1 MPRPASAA
9 RSIVL
14 TGLGPISAFG
24 VGIDP
29 LWAAM
34 CEGRSAI
41 APIKRWDASG
51 FPSCA
56 GAELADELYD
66 VKTAVP
72 KSYRKATK
80 VMARDIELAVGAA
93 AEAIRSAG
101 LVTRGTAEGATPTI
115 VPDRMGCHIGAGLI
129 AAELDELT
137 GAMWASR
144 RDDPATPGDLGVDLG
159 HWGNQ
164 GMENLTP
171 LWLLK
176 YLPNMLAC
184 HVTIIHD
191 CQGPSNTIT
200 CADASALLSLGESR
214 RVIERGDADA
224 CLSGGAESRIN
235 HMGMLRQ
242 TFAGRVA
249 PAPAGVDP
257 ATVVK
262 PFAPDAKG
270 SAIGEGG
277 GIVVLEAEETATA
290 RGARKLARLIGFGA
304 SQCFPH
310 DPFAADLSG
319 CGDDIAEAIRV
330 ALDDAGVSASD
341 LHAIVPTGTGIPGV
355 DAGEAAA
362 IRQIFESRAA
372 TIPIVQV
379 TPFVGLCG
387 AGSGALS
394 VAIATRCLLEQRL
407 PARINT
413 AGCTWLDANAAP
425 ARAAKLDRIL
435 VLSTSLGG
443 QVAAAVLERTGSGT
457 GA

>member
-1 MPRPASAA
+1 
-9 RSIVL
+9 
-14 TGLGPISAFG
+14 
-24 VGIDP
+24 
-29 LWAAM
+29 
-34 CEGRSAI
+34 
-41 APIKRWDASG
+41 
-51 FPSCA
+51 
-56 GAELADELYD
+56 
-66 VKTAVP
+66 
-72 KSYRKATK
+72 
-80 VMARDIELAVGAA
+80 
-93 AEAIRSAG
+93 
-101 LVTRGTAEGATPTI
+101 
-115 VPDRMGCHIGAGLI
+115 
-129 AAELDELT
+129 
-137 GAMWASR
+137 
-144 RDDPATPGDLGVDLG
+144 
-159 HWGNQ
+159 
-164 GMENLTP
+164 
-171 LWLLK
+171 
-176 YLPNMLAC
+176 MLAC

-319 CGDDIAEAIRV
+319 CGDDIAEAVRV

>member
-1 MPRPASAA
+1 MSVRGS
-9 RSIVL
+9 RTIVL

-29 LWAAM
+29 LWTAM

-41 APIKRWDASG
+41 APLQRWDATG
-51 FPSCA
+51 FPSGA

-115 VPDRMGCHIGAGLI
+115 APDRMGCHIGAGLI

-137 GAMWASR
+137 GGMWASR
-144 RDDPATPGDLGVDLG
+144 RDDAASPGDLAVDLG
-159 HWGNQ
+159 HWGSQ

-224 CLSGGAESRIN
+224 CLSGGAESRTN
-235 HMGMLRQ
+235 QMGMLRQ

-249 PAPAGVDP
+249 PAPPGVDP
-257 ATVVK
+257 ASVVK
-262 PFAPDAKG
+262 PFAPDANG

-277 GIVVLEAEETATA
+277 GIVVLEDEATAIA
-290 RGARKLARLIGFGA
+290 RGAPRLARFVGFGA

-330 ALDDAGVSASD
+330 ALADAAITPAD
-341 LHAIVPTGTGIPGV
+341 IDAIVPSGTGIPGV

-362 IRQIFESRAA
+362 IREVFRARAA
-372 TIPIVQV
+372 EIPLVQV

-394 VAIATRCLLEQRL
+394 VAVATRCLLEQKL

-413 AGCTWLDANAAP
+413 LGCTDLDANVAP
-425 ARAAKLDRIL
+425 ARSATLHRIL

-443 QVAAAVLERTGSGT
+443 QVAAAVLERTG
-457 GA
+457 A

>member
-24 VGIDP
+24 VGINP

-41 APIKRWDASG
+41 APIRRWDASG
-51 FPSCA
+51 FPSGA

-101 LVTRGTAEGATPTI
+101 LVTRGTAEGATPT
-115 VPDRMGCHIGAGLI
+115 VAPDRMGCHIGAGLI

-144 RDDPATPGDLGVDLG
+144 RDDAAHPGDLGVDLG
-159 HWGNQ
+159 HWGSQ

-235 HMGMLRQ
+235 QMGMLRQ

-257 ATVVK
+257 ATVVR
-262 PFAPDAKG
+262 PFAPDAAG

-277 GIVVLEAEETATA
+277 GIVVLEDEATATA
-290 RGARKLARLIGFGA
+290 RGARRLARLSGFGA

-330 ALDDAGVSASD
+330 ALEDAGVAAAGID
-341 LHAIVPTGTGIPGV
+341 AIVPTGTGIPGV

-362 IRQIFESRAA
+362 IHEVFRARAA
-372 TIPIVQV
+372 EIPIVQV

-394 VAIATRCLLEQRL
+394 VAVATRCLVEQKL

-413 AGCTWLDANAAP
+413 VGCTSLDANAAP
-425 ARAAKLDRIL
+425 ARAAGLRRIL

-443 QVAAAVLERTGSGT
+443 QVAAAVLEK
-457 GA
+457 AEA